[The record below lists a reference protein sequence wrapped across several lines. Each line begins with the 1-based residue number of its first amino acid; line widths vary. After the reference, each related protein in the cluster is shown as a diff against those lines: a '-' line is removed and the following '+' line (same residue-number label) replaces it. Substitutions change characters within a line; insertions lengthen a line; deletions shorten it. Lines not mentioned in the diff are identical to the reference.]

1 MRRAA
6 STLARA
12 GVSVLV
18 GLVVLAVL
26 RWPPVWARPLLD
38 VRALALAGPAVL
50 LAAVAAL
57 TGRPRPRRPVR
68 PLLTAL
74 GVVLAALAV
83 MVVLRPAAGLIASV
97 ADPRG
102 PIGSSSMGAVD
113 VAGPDLRHLPAARK
127 WTLRWAGE
135 VRAPRS
141 GTYRLWAGGR
151 GEVTVALDGYVV
163 MRAEGDPLAGGAD
176 VPMAEGPHAAEVV
189 LTRTGPGPRLRLG
202 WTWPRTD
209 GRPGTYDE
217 ILLPRDLGP
226 PIARAWWWL
235 IDGLALM
242 AAVLAAA
249 LLWRLPWDVPRPLPV
264 ASPVTRGEIGWS
276 LAGYAA
282 LVALMSWPLV
292 TDLAGLGVMDRPD
305 GRLNAWILAW
315 DA

>member
-18 GLVVLAVL
+18 GLIVLAVL

-38 VRALALAGPAVL
+38 VRALSLAGPAVI
-50 LAAVAAL
+50 LAVVAAL

-68 PLLTAL
+68 RLLMAL
-74 GVVLAALAV
+74 PVVLAALAV
-83 MVVLRPAAGLIASV
+83 VVALRPAAGLIASV

-113 VAGPDLRHLPAARK
+113 VAGPDLHHLPAARK

-151 GEVTVALDGYVV
+151 GEVAVALDGHAVL
-163 MRAEGDPLAGGAD
+163 RAEGDPLAGGAD
-176 VPMAEGPHAAEVV
+176 VPMAAGPHVAEIV

-202 WTWPRTD
+202 W
-209 GRPGTYDE
+209 
-217 ILLPRDLGP
+217 
-226 PIARAWWWL
+226 
-235 IDGLALM
+235 
-242 AAVLAAA
+242 
-249 LLWRLPWDVPRPLPV
+249 
-264 ASPVTRGEIGWS
+264 
-276 LAGYAA
+276 
-282 LVALMSWPLV
+282 
-292 TDLAGLGVMDRPD
+292 
-305 GRLNAWILAW
+305 
-315 DA
+315 